1 MAEKNGDLNW
11 REKYHD
17 LEGSLQRFRKEA
29 GRVKDLLGVEVCLN
43 ELGRKKKGLCSF
55 RPDQTQ
61 TNLFAVCAFL

>member
-11 REKYHD
+11 QEKYHD

-43 ELGRKKKGLCSF
+43 ELGRKKKGF
-55 RPDQTQ
+55 
-61 TNLFAVCAFL
+61 